1 MRNQSRVQPEP
12 LILASSSPRRR
23 ELLAEAGY
31 TFEVISPPFDEP
43 DDARRAR
50 DPYSFTEAL
59 AFFKASSVARDHC
72 STTVLGA
79 DTVAWLNGRVVG
91 KPVDRNDAGRMLRA
105 MSGTTHEVVTGVALV
120 DDRYDRR
127 IIAHD
132 STTVVVRELSDAE
145 INAYLDTDQWRGK
158 AGGYGIQDVGD
169 DFVERIDGSFSNVV
183 GMPMELLVKVLANW
197 VR

>member
-1 MRNQSRVQPEP
+1 MASETRLQPEP

-31 TFEVISPPFDEP
+31 SFEVVSPPLDEP
-43 DDARRAR
+43 DDALRAR
-50 DPYSFTEAL
+50 DPYSFTESL
-59 AFFKASSVARDHC
+59 AFFKACSVARDFR
-72 STTVLGA
+72 SATVLGA

-91 KPVDRNDAGRMLRA
+91 KPIDRDDARRMLRA

-120 DDRYDRR
+120 DERCDRR

-132 STTVVVRELSDAE
+132 RTTVVVRKLKDEE
-145 INAYLDTDQWRGK
+145 IEDYLDTDQWRGK

-183 GMPMELLVKVLANW
+183 GMPLEKMTKVLRAW
-197 VR
+197 VT